1 MLKAG
6 MTKTEIEQELLGKG
20 NFVQIDHL
28 GRFLKEPIALDTKK
42 FVFLKLAVLYE
53 KARMLND
60 AAKMYDNAAGISIAF
75 AEKIKHYMKETEL
88 YAKLGAFDRV
98 EQAIK
103 KAMAQANFREV
114 EEIKIS
120 VKMFYKE
127 QAKICEAEVRRSQ
140 ATRFYEKILEM
151 RISEQERREIKEKL
165 LELYKK
171 LGKIHEYQVLEK
183 SILSSSRDEV
193 AFKY

>member
-1 MLKAG
+1 MLRDTLKPG
-6 MTKTEIEQELLGKG
+6 MTKSEIEQFLNGKG
-20 NFVQIDHL
+20 DYVQIDHL

-75 AEKIKHYMKETEL
+75 VEKIKHYMKETEL

-103 KAMAQANFREV
+103 KAMAQANFRER
-114 EEIKIS
+114 EEMKVS
-120 VKMFYKE
+120 VKIFYKE
-127 QAKICEAEVRRSQ
+127 QAKICEAEVRRNQ

-183 SILSSSRDEV
+183 SLNN
-193 AFKY
+193 